1 MGDLVVWRFDHPT
14 MPPTMPN
21 KKDTNKKLKIRHNIR
36 HFWLSKLHRPCN
48 NCQTWTYGYFWCL
61 RLGTY
66 VFISHN
72 KMSISLLQY
81 FKFYLFIASHKFKTS
96 LQIFAILTKPFP

>member
-21 KKDTNKKLKIRHNIR
+21 KKDTNKKLKIGHNIG
-36 HFWLSKLHRPCN
+36 HFWPSKLYRPYN
-48 NCQTWTYGYFWCL
+48 NCQTQTYRYFWCS

-66 VFISHN
+66 VFISHD
-72 KMSISLLQY
+72 LQY